1 MFTAIGNAIKALML
15 SITTFAGALDKISR
29 TVDNLAS
36 VAEETSKGYLDETRL
51 DNAAKLQAKQ
61 AQLQAQLTNP

>member
-15 SITTFAGALDKISR
+15 SITTFAGALDKVSR

-36 VAEETSKGYLDETRL
+36 VAEETSAGYLAETRL
-51 DNAAKLQAKQ
+51 DNAAKLKAKQ
-61 AQLQAQLTNP
+61 AQLEAA